1 MPTIVGMVWFWPVL
15 RARRIWLG
23 LSLLTILGTGIWLGI
38 DLRTFLAGPGTVEQI
53 PRRILYVLIVNLV
66 IDCIIPVRSS
76 AALQQFLR
84 ISRPPGPTQCVGFP
98 EQAALLRAARPFDV
112 RATADPESA
121 THIFR
126 SVLMHSHTH
135 QITMGLAFFLGAVH
149 ALEPGHGKT
158 AMLVY
163 LADKRRNMLHPLLM
177 GISSAVSHS
186 VSLIG
191 IAFLVHAAHHAL
203 SGNADDAS
211 ESAQFWL
218 RAVSSSVVV
227 CVGLWMLYSARSTTQ
242 TTHSCSCSH
251 HRAES
256 KCDGDSDSE
265 TPAGDASGDQNSGY
279 SVSMLLGAAFG
290 MLPCPSAVA
299 AYLTGMAHGSP
310 AEAYSQLPCLPA
322 ASPAP

>member
-1 MPTIVGMVWFWPVL
+1 
-15 RARRIWLG
+15 
-23 LSLLTILGTGIWLGI
+23 
-38 DLRTFLAGPGTVEQI
+38 
-53 PRRILYVLIVNLV
+53 
-66 IDCIIPVRSS
+66 
-76 AALQQFLR
+76 
-84 ISRPPGPTQCVGFP
+84 
-98 EQAALLRAARPFDV
+98 
-112 RATADPESA
+112 
-121 THIFR
+121 
-126 SVLMHSHTH
+126 MHSHTH

-211 ESAQFWL
+211 ESAQLWL

-310 AEAYSQLPCLPA
+310 AEAYSSIALFACGIASSLTVVGILIQRFGQRLTGRGGRLSKLPWATLRA
-322 ASPAP
+322 IVVLLVGIGTGLSLFW